1 MKPLS
6 AFVMSLLVLGGAGP
20 AVSSDTAAETRQGP
34 ASRVATFVPGPPVW
48 LPAELRLIPVVKSTS
63 LEDVVDQCVLDAMA
77 AADTPGASVAV
88 IVDGELVVEKGYG
101 VKRRGGGAAVNA
113 QTQFRIGSVTKMLT
127 AAAVM
132 QQVEAGTVF
141 LDDRVTR
148 HVPEAEFLG
157 QWPAQAMTVEHLLTH
172 ATGIPDLIFN
182 ANGATGP
189 DALADW
195 ALSLNGVALHAP
207 PGAFWNY
214 SNPNFNLAG
223 LVVERASGIDYRS
236 YMKTRVFGPAGMSR
250 TTFDTTEVADGGNFA
265 YGHLP
270 DGDGGETIYAPDDYD
285 NGVYAPAG
293 YAFSTAG
300 DLARWALLL
309 SDGGGGVLS
318 AESAAAMQA
327 IQQNMDTIPGNGYG
341 YGIFVE
347 PFYDLTLRQHG
358 GNIWGWGTF
367 LLWHPQRRFAVA
379 VLANTFQSLPGA
391 AYCIADAVLEPDHAA
406 AQRYPLDPDR
416 LEIFE
421 GNYDLSLRSSSRP
434 NLYPVSGEVWVEDG
448 GRLLLHLWDP
458 NSAWSQVWILD
469 HAALDVFVVDIE
481 GDGIYDLDLSFLTS
495 GGTPERVRW
504 MRMRPAVGNS
514 QVVPRES
521 RRVTP

>member
-1 MKPLS
+1 MRRLTI
-6 AFVMSLLVLGGAGP
+6 ALLAALALTGAGIAP
-20 AVSSDTAAETRQGP
+20 ADEISGVRERSTVSPLAAFT
-34 ASRVATFVPGPPVW
+34 PGPPPW
-48 LPAELRLIPVVKSTS
+48 LPAEMRPKATTTTDD
-63 LEDVVDQCVLDAMA
+63 LEQVIDQCVTDAMT

-88 IVDGELVVEKGYG
+88 IVDGELVYEYGYG
-101 VKRRGGGAAVNA
+101 VKRRGGAAAVNA

-132 QQVEAGTVF
+132 QQVEAGAVF

-148 HVPEAEFLG
+148 HIPEAEFLG
-157 QWPAQAMTVEHLLTH
+157 QWPAGAMTVEHLLTH
-172 ATGIPDLIFN
+172 ATGIPDLIFRPW
-182 ANGATGP
+182 GATGP

-195 ALSLNGVALHAP
+195 ALSLDEVGLHAP

-223 LVVERASGIDYRS
+223 LVVERASGMDYRS
-236 YMKTRVFGPAGMSR
+236 YMETRVFGPAGMSR
-250 TTFDTTEVADGGNFA
+250 TTFDPAAVAAGGNFA
-265 YGHLP
+265 YGHQP
-270 DGDGGETIYAPDDYD
+270 GESGGETIYAPDDYD

-309 SDGGGGVLS
+309 SDGGGDVVS
-318 AESAAAMQA
+318 AGSAAAMQK
-327 IQQNMDTIPGNGYG
+327 IQLDMDTIPGNGYG

-347 PFYDLTLRQHG
+347 PFYDLTIRQHG

-391 AYCIADAVLEPDHAA
+391 AYCIADAVLEPDHSAA
-406 AQRYPLDPDR
+406 PEYPVDPDR
-416 LEIFE
+416 WAIFE
-421 GNYDLSLRSSSRP
+421 GVYDVSLRTGASP
-434 NLYPVSGEVWVEDG
+434 NPYPVSAEVWIEAG

-458 NSAWSQVWILD
+458 NSAWDEVWILD
-469 HAALDVFVVDIE
+469 HAALDIFVVDIE
-481 GDGIYDLDLSFLTS
+481 GDGRYDLDLSFLTS
-495 GGTPERVRW
+495 GGAPERLRW
-504 MRMRPAVGNS
+504 MRMRPAVGSS
-514 QVVPRES
+514 QVAPRGG
-521 RRVTP
+521 RRLAP

>member
-1 MKPLS
+1 MK
-6 AFVMSLLVLGGAGP
+6 VLTTGLQVGFMVVAAATANGAEVP
-20 AVSSDTAAETRQGP
+20 NASSVETGHRI
-34 ASRVATFVPGPPVW
+34 ATFVPGPPLW
-48 LPAELRLIPVVKSTS
+48 LPPDRRPPPIKSTN
-63 LEDVVDQCVLDAMA
+63 LEVTVDQCVTDAMA
-77 AADTPGASVAV
+77 LADTPGASVAV
-88 IVDGELVVEKGYG
+88 IIDGEVVYEQGYG

-157 QWPAQAMTVEHLLTH
+157 HWPAEAMTVEHLLTH

-182 ANGATGP
+182 PNGATGP
-189 DALADW
+189 NALSDW
-195 ALSLNGVALHAP
+195 AASLDEIALHAP

-223 LVVERASGIDYRS
+223 LVVERASGMDYRS
-236 YMKTRVFGPAGMSR
+236 YMETRVFAPAGMSR
-250 TTFDTTEVADGGNFA
+250 TTFDSDAVAAGGNFA
-265 YGHLP
+265 YGHQP
-270 DGDGGETIYAPDDYD
+270 DGDGDETVYAPDQYD

-309 SDGGGGVLS
+309 SDGGGDVVS
-318 AESAAAMQA
+318 AESAAAMLA
-327 IQQNMDTIPGNGYG
+327 IQRDMDAIPGNGYG
-341 YGIFVE
+341 YGVFVE
-347 PFYDLTLRQHG
+347 PFYDLTIRQHG

-367 LLWHPQRRFAVA
+367 LLWHPERRFAVA
-379 VLANTFQSLPGA
+379 VLANTFQSLSGA
-391 AYCIADAVLEPDHAA
+391 AYCIANAVLEPDHAA
-406 AQRYPLDPDR
+406 APVYPLDPDR

-421 GNYDLSLRSSSRP
+421 GTYDLSLRVASRP
-434 NLYPVSGEVWVEDG
+434 NLYPVSGEVWIEDG

-458 NSAWSQVWILD
+458 NSAWSEVWILD
-469 HAALDVFVVDIE
+469 HAALDVFLVDLE
-481 GDGIYDLDLSFLTS
+481 GDGTYDLDLSFLTS
-495 GGTPERVRW
+495 GGAPERVRW
-504 MRMRPAVGNS
+504 MRMRPAVGS
-514 QVVPRES
+514 TQVAPRS
-521 RRVTP
+521 GRRLAP